1 MVHCFCAAYVP
12 SQQALLSSS
21 MTNPPALDSGADEW
35 SGAGSF
41 RHYDATERTG
51 VSHRTEYVHMHM
63 PRATC
68 HVPHFTCTGVSHRT
82 EYVHMHM
89 PRATCHVPHA
99 HARASPT
106 GPSTRLR
113 LPYSLS
119 TIPAVRAG
127 PSTGSTC
134 LARRRLVS
142 YLQF

>member
-21 MTNPPALDSGADEW
+21 MTTPPVVDSGADEW

-68 HVPHFTCTGVSHRT
+68 HM
-82 EYVHMHM
+82 HMHGRL
-89 PRATCHVPHA
+89 PPDRVRGFASPTPSARSPLYGLGHLQAAPALREGGLCPTSNSDATV
-99 HARASPT
+99 RASPAL
-106 GPSTRLR
+106 GQVPALLR
-113 LPYSLS
+113 
-119 TIPAVRAG
+119 
-127 PSTGSTC
+127 
-134 LARRRLVS
+134 
-142 YLQF
+142 